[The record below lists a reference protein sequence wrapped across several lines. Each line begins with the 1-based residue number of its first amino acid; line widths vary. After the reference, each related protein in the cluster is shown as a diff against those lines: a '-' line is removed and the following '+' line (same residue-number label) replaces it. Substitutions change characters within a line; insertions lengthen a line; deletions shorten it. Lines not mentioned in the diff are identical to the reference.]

1 MMNRKRCRWLL
12 WLLPLLLL
20 AAACQGSD
28 DKVDRPPL
36 ADDDDIVDDDGS
48 LGPGPAID
56 DDTTPADD
64 DTDEPPPT
72 DIEWVDC
79 ATFFEPNLQ
88 AFIPWDTRCGQ
99 IQAPWKRNDL
109 DSEKTIPIRFAVVP
123 STAEVP
129 AGVLAVHLGGPDPN
143 LRNLTLFRLAP
154 RGILA
159 DELRGAF
166 HLLFVEGRGSSY
178 SSTPLV
184 CPAEMIGEPYR
195 NQVQFRRLVRQC
207 LDALP
212 AEYNPAY
219 AMTIDSVDDLDDVR
233 QALEIEKLYLF
244 GNSYGARLMLEYL
257 RRHGDNVEAYLFDS
271 MLAPQMSGK
280 HDIDRVLK
288 TLADDCENDLSCPVA
303 AIDIWTLT
311 EQVLTTL
318 DETPLLPLLLGIDG
332 YKLTD
337 VLFHLGDQP
346 QLLAQW
352 PRVLADWREGNTDTL
367 VAWYV
372 ESRLT
377 LPSRVDL
384 PYDGETF
391 QYNPYSDNI
400 MCHEF
405 PGWNEF
411 ADDYAL
417 DRLSPPY
424 VPFDQITW
432 MAAVSCE
439 ELALRA
445 AEPPR
450 VDRSAVKSDLP
461 GLVIAP
467 RLDEDTPFV
476 DVLAAIADG
485 LGGAYYVT
493 VNSDHSILIDLG
505 STQLGLTT
513 EDQQCL
519 RQLVVDWLRAPFN
532 PAERTCVAGL
542 TAPLTFTETR

>member
-1 MMNRKRCRWLL
+1 MNRKRCRWLL

-20 AAACQGSD
+20 AAACQGSG

-36 ADDDDIVDDDGS
+36 ADDDDIVDNDGS
-48 LGPGPAID
+48 LGPGPAVD
-56 DDTTPADD
+56 ADTTPADD
-64 DTDEPPPT
+64 DPDEPPPT
-72 DIEWVDC
+72 DIEGVDC

-109 DSEKTIPIRFAVVP
+109 DSEKTIPVRFAVVP

-303 AIDIWTLT
+303 AIDICSSEVPLMPAGWATSRNCAPNGRACWPT
-311 EQVLTTL
+311 GARS
-318 DETPLLPLLLGIDG
+318 TP
-332 YKLTD
+332 TRW
-337 VLFHLGDQP
+337 
-346 QLLAQW
+346 W
-352 PRVLADWREGNTDTL
+352 PGT
-367 VAWYV
+367 
-372 ESRLT
+372 SR
-377 LPSRVDL
+377 RD
-384 PYDGETF
+384 
-391 QYNPYSDNI
+391 
-400 MCHEF
+400 
-405 PGWNEF
+405 
-411 ADDYAL
+411 
-417 DRLSPPY
+417 
-424 VPFDQITW
+424 
-432 MAAVSCE
+432 
-439 ELALRA
+439 
-445 AEPPR
+445 
-450 VDRSAVKSDLP
+450 
-461 GLVIAP
+461 
-467 RLDEDTPFV
+467 
-476 DVLAAIADG
+476 
-485 LGGAYYVT
+485 
-493 VNSDHSILIDLG
+493 
-505 STQLGLTT
+505 
-513 EDQQCL
+513 
-519 RQLVVDWLRAPFN
+519 
-532 PAERTCVAGL
+532 
-542 TAPLTFTETR
+542 